1 MEKVRIWLSGIIDKI
16 IYDNKKGFIIF
27 LLNMEK
33 TKLLLKENF

>member
-27 LLNMEK
+27 SMTSIISYKDTN
-33 TKLLLKENF
+33 

>member
-1 MEKVRIWLSGIIDKI
+1 MEKEMIWLSGIIDKI

-27 LLNMEK
+27 LLNMGK

>member
-27 LLNMEK
+27 LLNMDIC
-33 TKLLLKENF
+33 